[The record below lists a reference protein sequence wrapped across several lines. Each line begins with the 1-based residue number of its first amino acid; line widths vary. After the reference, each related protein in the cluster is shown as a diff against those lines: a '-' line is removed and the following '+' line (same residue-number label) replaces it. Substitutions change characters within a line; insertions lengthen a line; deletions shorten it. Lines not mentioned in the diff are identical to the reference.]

1 MKLKKILASL
11 TAAAMAVSVMA
22 FTPSVS
28 RNLTVSAEGEKT
40 LISAGAIPDGKSAV
54 ITLDCSTE
62 LQNDW
67 EYNYYSWDI
76 IVKTWSNADQ
86 DGDWTKMGV
95 GGSEQEQHYNGAPYI
110 VYSGSEIVNGSLTA
124 NFTVQPKDVFEVL
137 YKSDDKYDVTIK
149 TVKVFDEADGAGN
162 VLYTWINPDLDTTEY
177 AAQDITTEFNADY
190 NTMTFDGTFNAS
202 KVSGPNAR
210 IEITFTPTAETNDS
224 LVKIIDNS
232 DPNNINWDG
241 IASVKNNGTTDKQ
254 TASIKLSSFTLPS
267 SIILNTWHV
276 ASIDSVVIYND
287 KTKGNVYS
295 LSDEVLPKD
304 SLSFT
309 DSNISLNVGDG
320 PAKTKLALKSGR
332 TDFNPEFN
340 IVGDSAKVEEG
351 DNNTLIITPV
361 SAGVTTITAKV
372 TIRDTADYAGGSYTA
387 SCMVIVSEK
396 SDSEILWSG
405 SADQGTKWDWNPA
418 DISADNCNFKSGDKL
433 VINFTVNGDAD
444 YHQLKIMDGSGDHN
458 VLTSPAVSEWGTVD
472 VTSSPYSI
480 ELNAADIAN
489 VNANGIT
496 ITGYDVTI
504 TSVEKVSDSS
514 SEDTSAEVIV
524 ESPAGITATVDQSE
538 LIDAVGLTPEEI
550 AAGTKIVLNI
560 ESAASVS
567 ESDKAVIEDSV
578 SEENDQMIELI
589 LEININKVSG
599 NNNDVIHN
607 LAKAIPITIDIPNY
621 DPNKE
626 YFIIHVKDDGTSE
639 RIDGTVSNGKFTF
652 YAKSFSP
659 YAIISQPR
667 SNPPAAVTNHSIII
681 GSSHVSANMS
691 SAAPGTAVKVY
702 TSLGYD
708 ARVYAG
714 STLIASLKNGGTFI
728 MPDSD
733 VRIVAV
739 PNMDSAL
746 LLNAKPVS
754 YIYAY
759 DSDMNQIT
767 VSSSRK
773 SKTDGEI
780 TVKLGAEYAGK
791 TVTLYSGRK
800 NTTDMI
806 TSATADKNGNVTFT
820 VDLGENYTAVV
831 E

>member
-1 MKLKKILASL
+1 MATIKLVTNEAYNSAWLSTDLYASFNAYSETVEADQDITFKISTEEILLSLSSNEGFDAKTMSDYIIVQTGWVSGVTIKKVAFSESKDTTVYSEKSYIATSIEGDNKNVYKFEGTWNNANVSGPKAALILNATS
-11 TAAAMAVSVMA
+11 TDGMG
-22 FTPSVS
+22 F
-28 RNLTVSAEGEKT
+28 NLDT
-40 LISAGAIPDGKSAV
+40 IDGKSIAENV
-54 ITLDCSTE
+54 WV
-62 LQNDW
+62 N
-67 EYNYYSWDI
+67 
-76 IVKTWSNADQ
+76 
-86 DGDWTKMGV
+86 
-95 GGSEQEQHYNGAPYI
+95 
-110 VYSGSEIVNGSLTA
+110 SGSTYTIPLSEIPSCDGIVFTTWGNGSIDESSYSVTGI
-124 NFTVQPKDVFEVL
+124 
-137 YKSDDKYDVTIK
+137 TIK
-149 TVKVFDEADGAGN
+149 
-162 VLYTWINPDLDTTEY
+162 
-177 AAQDITTEFNADY
+177 
-190 NTMTFDGTFNAS
+190 
-202 KVSGPNAR
+202 
-210 IEITFTPTAETNDS
+210 NDS
-224 LVKIIDNS
+224 TKSAVYTS
-232 DPNNINWDG
+232 IND
-241 IASVKNNGTTDKQ
+241 T
-254 TASIKLSSFTLPS
+254 P
-267 SIILNTWHV
+267 
-276 ASIDSVVIYND
+276 
-287 KTKGNVYS
+287 
-295 LSDEVLPKD
+295 EVED

-309 DSNISLNVGDG
+309 ASNISLNVGDG
-320 PAKTKLALKSGR
+320 PAETKLALKSGR
-332 TDFNPEFN
+332 TDFKPEFN
-340 IVGDSAKVEEG
+340 FVGDAAKVKVG
-351 DNNTLIITPV
+351 DDNTLIISPV

-372 TIRDTADYAGGSYTA
+372 TIPDTADYAGGSYTA

-504 TSVEKVSDSS
+504 TSVEKVSASS

-599 NNNDVIHN
+599 NNNDVIHD

-667 SNPPAAVTNHSIII
+667 SNPPAAVTSHRISI
-681 GSSHVSANMS
+681 GSSHVYTNAA
-691 SAAPGTAVKVY
+691 SAAPGTAVRVF
-702 TSLGYD
+702 TDFGFD

-714 STLIASLKNGGTFI
+714 GRLIACLRSGGTFT
-728 MPDSD
+728 MPASD

-739 PNMDSAL
+739 ANMDGAL

-754 YIYAY
+754 YIFVY
-759 DSDMNQIT
+759 DTDMNSIT
-767 VSSSRK
+767 TASSRK

-780 TVKLGAEYAGK
+780 TVKLGAKYAGK
-791 TVTLYSGRK
+791 TVTLYSGK
-800 NTTDMI
+800 KDTTNMI
-806 TSATADKNGNVTFT
+806 TSETADKNGNVTFS

>member
-1 MKLKKILASL
+1 MY
-11 TAAAMAVSVMA
+11 V
-22 FTPSVS
+22 P
-28 RNLTVSAEGEKT
+28 TV
-40 LISAGAIPDGKSAV
+40 PV
-54 ITLDCSTE
+54 
-62 LQNDW
+62 
-67 EYNYYSWDI
+67 
-76 IVKTWSNADQ
+76 
-86 DGDWTKMGV
+86 
-95 GGSEQEQHYNGAPYI
+95 
-110 VYSGSEIVNGSLTA
+110 
-124 NFTVQPKDVFEVL
+124 EV
-137 YKSDDKYDVTIK
+137 V
-149 TVKVFDEADGAGN
+149 E
-162 VLYTWINPDLDTTEY
+162 
-177 AAQDITTEFNADY
+177 
-190 NTMTFDGTFNAS
+190 
-202 KVSGPNAR
+202 
-210 IEITFTPTAETNDS
+210 
-224 LVKIIDNS
+224 
-232 DPNNINWDG
+232 
-241 IASVKNNGTTDKQ
+241 
-254 TASIKLSSFTLPS
+254 
-267 SIILNTWHV
+267 
-276 ASIDSVVIYND
+276 
-287 KTKGNVYS
+287 
-295 LSDEVLPKD
+295 D

-320 PAKTKLALKSGR
+320 PAKNKLAFKSGR
-332 TDFNPEFN
+332 TDFKPEFN
-340 IVGDSAKVEEG
+340 IVGNAAKVEVG
-351 DNNTLIITPV
+351 DNNTLIISPV

-372 TIRDTADYAGGSYTA
+372 TIPDTADSAGGSYTA

-560 ESAASVS
+560 ESETRVS

-578 SEENDQMIELI
+578 SEENDQIIELI

-599 NNNDVIHN
+599 NNNNVIHN

-667 SNPPAAVTNHSIII
+667 SNPPAAVTSHRISI
-681 GSSHVSANMS
+681 GSSHVYTNAA
-691 SAAPGTAVKVY
+691 SAAPGTAVRVF
-702 TSLGYD
+702 TDFGFD

-714 STLIASLKNGGTFI
+714 NNLIASLRSGGTFT
-728 MPDSD
+728 MPASD

-739 PNMDSAL
+739 ANMDGAL

-754 YIYAY
+754 YIFVY
-759 DSDMNQIT
+759 DTDMNEIT

-780 TVKLGAEYAGK
+780 TVKLGAKYAGK
-791 TVTLYSGRK
+791 TVTLYSGK
-800 NTTDMI
+800 KDTTNMI
-806 TSATADKNGNVTFT
+806 TSETADKNGNVTFS